1 MKFTEKHFL
10 YLYNENMVTYQPKKE
25 TLRQPFKFKWP

>member
-10 YLYNENMVTYQPKKE
+10 YLYNENMVTYRLTSK
-25 TLRQPFKFKWP
+25 TLCLAKDQR

>member
-10 YLYNENMVTYQPKKE
+10 YLYNENMVTYQPKNN
-25 TLRQPFKFKWP
+25 TLLIIT

>member
-10 YLYNENMVTYQPKKE
+10 YLYNENMVTYQPKRNLK
-25 TLRQPFKFKWP
+25 TTF